1 MEQELID
8 ISGIW
13 PQWHAV
19 DVLGKGSYGSVYR
32 IEKNDYGIVTS
43 SALKVVSIPHDEEET
58 RELESSGMDEE
69 SIRTFY
75 KSRLN
80 SIANEIRTMESLK
93 SAPNVVSIEDYYIE
107 EMKDRI
113 GWRIYI
119 RMELLQSLTDYIKKR
134 GMLTVEEVV
143 RIGAD
148 ICTALS
154 YCEKQNIIHRD
165 IKPSNVFLD
174 KFGSYK
180 LGDFGIAKQLSQ
192 GANSLHSTR
201 GTSKYMA
208 PEVMRGDKYNGRVD
222 IYSLGILMYRY
233 LNHNRYPFEPP
244 STVSLLQ
251 SDIDDALKK
260 RMSGEPVPMPDGC
273 PADLGAIVVKACQ
286 ADPGKRYGHAGE
298 MLGDLRRYIRD
309 NGGGLTELRLGL
321 TPDNGG
327 YGNQDSD
334 DSSQGGSYGSD
345 GHSQND
351 YGTGSQGGSYGS
363 DSHSQSGYGTG
374 SQGGS
379 YGSDSHSQSGYGT
392 GGQSDYGTGSQ
403 GGSYGSDSHSQSGYG
418 TGSQSGYYGAGSN
431 SQSGYYAAGGST
443 QSGYYG
449 AGGSAQSGGYYGNGG
464 SAQSGGYYGNGGNAQ
479 DGGYYGNGGNAQ
491 SGGYYGNGGNGQGG
505 GYYGNGGNGQEN
517 YDFGV
522 NNFNNYD
529 NVPRSD
535 GSGLGNDGSGSGSN
549 TGGAGS
555 DGNGNGGSW
564 SGSGYGDAGSQPQ
577 GSGENGSQDERRKV
591 PAALIILIVV
601 LLVGGVFFACLA
613 FMGTG
618 QTKSVKYTVHYD
630 AAGGD
635 GTMEE
640 QTISSGSRLNRNT
653 YTYEGMHFAG
663 WTYSKDAEEA
673 DLPDGKK
680 VTLADLENHA
690 SDGTVTMYAFWNKDK
705 SSKGN
710 SKLGKLVSVQK
721 YPLLAPESADGKRNP
736 ACVYLTVQN
745 DNKEEVSAT
754 VRVMYYGADGKPKD
768 TEEVEIAYLAAG
780 EQKLA
785 FSDCGSAEYN
795 ITSIDCETYVWPER
809 TDAGYTSADDL
820 KLTIEETD
828 RTADHVTFSVT
839 NHDSRTAYHVE
850 AGAFGIDENRKFFGG
865 DHKLLDKIRPD
876 ETVTFEF
883 DSPVGILKSD
893 TFITGFFD
901 GLHFK

>member
-119 RMELLQSLTDYIKKR
+119 RMELLQPLTDYIKKR

-321 TPDNGG
+321 TPDNRG

-345 GHSQND
+345 SN
-351 YGTGSQGGSYGS
+351 
-363 DSHSQSGYGTG
+363 
-374 SQGGS
+374 
-379 YGSDSHSQSGYGT
+379 
-392 GGQSDYGTGSQ
+392 
-403 GGSYGSDSHSQSGYG
+403 SQSGYG

-464 SAQSGGYYGNGGNAQ
+464 SAQSGG
-479 DGGYYGNGGNAQ
+479 
-491 SGGYYGNGGNGQGG
+491 
-505 GYYGNGGNGQEN
+505 
-517 YDFGV
+517 
-522 NNFNNYD
+522 
-529 NVPRSD
+529 
-535 GSGLGNDGSGSGSN
+535 
-549 TGGAGS
+549 
-555 DGNGNGGSW
+555 
-564 SGSGYGDAGSQPQ
+564 
-577 GSGENGSQDERRKV
+577 
-591 PAALIILIVV
+591 
-601 LLVGGVFFACLA
+601 
-613 FMGTG
+613 
-618 QTKSVKYTVHYD
+618 
-630 AAGGD
+630 
-635 GTMEE
+635 
-640 QTISSGSRLNRNT
+640 
-653 YTYEGMHFAG
+653 
-663 WTYSKDAEEA
+663 
-673 DLPDGKK
+673 
-680 VTLADLENHA
+680 
-690 SDGTVTMYAFWNKDK
+690 
-705 SSKGN
+705 
-710 SKLGKLVSVQK
+710 
-721 YPLLAPESADGKRNP
+721 
-736 ACVYLTVQN
+736 
-745 DNKEEVSAT
+745 
-754 VRVMYYGADGKPKD
+754 
-768 TEEVEIAYLAAG
+768 
-780 EQKLA
+780 
-785 FSDCGSAEYN
+785 
-795 ITSIDCETYVWPER
+795 
-809 TDAGYTSADDL
+809 
-820 KLTIEETD
+820 
-828 RTADHVTFSVT
+828 
-839 NHDSRTAYHVE
+839 
-850 AGAFGIDENRKFFGG
+850 
-865 DHKLLDKIRPD
+865 
-876 ETVTFEF
+876 
-883 DSPVGILKSD
+883 
-893 TFITGFFD
+893 
-901 GLHFK
+901 